1 MISVW
6 RFAVKDYLNN
16 MMFTVRYN
24 LFEVLVVLI
33 TYFVTD
39 YTFDDS
45 YDAYFIVCAMMLLIW
60 GSFKKLEY

>member
-1 MISVW
+1 M
-6 RFAVKDYLNN
+6 KDYVNN
-16 MMFTVRYN
+16 MLFTVRYN
-24 LFEVLVVLI
+24 LFEILVVLA